1 MNNSNSG
8 PSFGKKLFIVTG
20 IILSIM
26 FTMLK
31 LQGHIDWSW
40 WLVCLPILVIV
51 TLYMIKFIIRL
62 LCILGISIWNN
73 YMKKQLRTICDD
85 IIHIIQET
93 NENNVQEQ
101 AKQLHEK
108 MKWINSN
115 KETISTATPFSTKRI
130 SFMFKN
136 SQNEATAY
144 GIANDKLSPKKKE
157 SSVIKLKSFE
167 ADYTTLWF

>member
-1 MNNSNSG
+1 
-8 PSFGKKLFIVTG
+8 
-20 IILSIM
+20 
-26 FTMLK
+26 
-31 LQGHIDWSW
+31 
-40 WLVCLPILVIV
+40 
-51 TLYMIKFIIRL
+51 
-62 LCILGISIWNN
+62 
-73 YMKKQLRTICDD
+73 MKKQLRTICDD

-144 GIANDKLSPKKKE
+144 GIANDKLSAKKKE